1 MARPPSQPL
10 PLSVLL
16 QRSALAINCHR
27 SSHPGDKIRKQCC
40 SHEILFSI
48 PIKRLP
54 RGSLRAFASR
64 AWSPPPKVLAMLL
77 KENEQDMEEVT
88 LDYFA

>member
-1 MARPPSQPL
+1 M
-10 PLSVLL
+10 
-16 QRSALAINCHR
+16 I
-27 SSHPGDKIRKQCC
+27 
-40 SHEILFSI
+40 FSI
-48 PIKRLP
+48 LIQRLP

-77 KENEQDMEEVT
+77 KENENEEEEEEVT